1 MLSIINSLVANI
13 IAVLLCY
20 IINIDY
26 FTIEN
31 YIFSFIFCT
40 FLSDMLFYKVY
51 KSDFIKKTEP
61 IVETKILSS
70 KEIVALMDSSTIT
83 GHHFLGCG
91 CIDENMYYY
100 YLEKIEVGC
109 KMARILATDVSI
121 IEDDEETPRIE
132 EQEVWKAQ
140 NYRLIKKPTIWFSF
154 SLFFKCKKYKV
165 GETIQDI
172 MTKQD
177 NRTII
182 YVPKNSI
189 TTDYKINLK

>member
-1 MLSIINSLVANI
+1 MLSVICAI
-13 IAVLLCY
+13 IASVIC
-20 IINIDY
+20 
-26 FTIEN
+26 FVIE
-31 YIFSFIFCT
+31 YIFMPDIFNIWHCICTLIISIPFLDLVLYDIEKISFLKEI
-40 FLSDMLFYKVY
+40 
-51 KSDFIKKTEP
+51 EP
-61 IVETKILSS
+61 LIEIKILSR

-100 YLEKIEVGC
+100 YLEKTEVGC

-121 IEDDEETPRIE
+121 IEDDKEIPRIE
-132 EQEVWKAQ
+132 EQEVWKVQ
-140 NYRLIKKPTIWFSF
+140 NYRLIKKPTIWYSF

-177 NRTII
+177 NKTII
-182 YVPKNSI
+182 YVPTNSI
-189 TTDYKINLK
+189 TTDYKIDLK